1 MHLDLAKRVTSAET
15 LDKCFGANRRLRCAY
30 FATIDLEETMA
41 FSLYAAT
48 IPSYQQILGAVS
60 GLLITAEAFCSEKGL
75 AHEEIIQA
83 RLAEDMQPF
92 AYQVK
97 STVVHSLGAIEGVRR
112 GVFSPDVTTP
122 PETFAALKTRIENT
136 LAALEALQPTEV
148 DAFVGRDM
156 RFVSGDRRLD
166 FTAENF
172 LLSFSQPNFYFHAA
186 TTYDI
191 LRWKGVPIGKRNF
204 MGKLRIKK

>member
-1 MHLDLAKRVTSAET
+1 
-15 LDKCFGANRRLRCAY
+15 
-30 FATIDLEETMA
+30 MA

-48 IPSYQQILGAVS
+48 IPSYRQILDAVS
-60 GLLITAEAFCSEKGL
+60 GLLHTAEGFCAEKGI
-75 AHEEIIQA
+75 APREIIQA

-97 STVVHSLGAIEGVRR
+97 STAVHSIGAIEGVRR
-112 GVFSPDVTTP
+112 GVFSPDVTLP
-122 PETFAALKTRIENT
+122 PESFAALKTRIAES
-136 LAALEALQPTEV
+136 LAALETIEAAEV

-156 RFVSGDRRLD
+156 RFVFGERHLD

-191 LRWKGVPIGKRNF
+191 LRWKGVPIGKRDF
-204 MGKLRIKK
+204 LGKTRRKT

>member
-1 MHLDLAKRVTSAET
+1 
-15 LDKCFGANRRLRCAY
+15 
-30 FATIDLEETMA
+30 MA

-60 GLLITAEAFCSEKGL
+60 GLLATAEAFCSEKSI
-75 AHEEIIQA
+75 AHEQIIQA

-97 STVVHSLGAIEGVRR
+97 STAVHSLGAIEGVRR
-112 GVFSPDVTTP
+112 GVFSPDMTTP
-122 PETFAALKTRIENT
+122 PETFTALKARIAET
-136 LAALEALQPTEV
+136 LAALEVIQPAEV

-156 RFVSGDRRLD
+156 RFASGDRRLD

-172 LLSFSQPNFYFHAA
+172 LLSFSQPNFYFHAT

-191 LRWKGVPIGKRNF
+191 LRWKGVRIGKRNF
-204 MGKLRIKK
+204 VGKLRLRT